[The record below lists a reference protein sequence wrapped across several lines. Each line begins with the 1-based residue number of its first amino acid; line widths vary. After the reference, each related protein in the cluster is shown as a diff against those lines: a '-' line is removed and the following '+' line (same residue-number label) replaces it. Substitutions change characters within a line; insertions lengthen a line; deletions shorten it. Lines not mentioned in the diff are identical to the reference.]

1 MNRTTTFALIALAA
15 LIVLLFALTG
25 RPGGREFEE
34 EPRVLL
40 TLDGE
45 RRELGL
51 EEYIKGVV
59 GGEMGRLP
67 AEGGQEGDWP
77 HAAYAAQAILAR
89 SFALTFM
96 TGDGTIEIS
105 TNVEEAQA
113 YAPENITPA
122 IERAVEA
129 TRGMVMFHRGEPV
142 KAWFHSYSGGHTA
155 TAKEGLNYQ
164 GEEPGFIVAKEM
176 PENEY
181 VPERNR
187 RWSLTIPLSEV
198 SEALAGRGFG
208 EVTGVEIA
216 ERGPSGRATRLVV
229 TGPGGNRSIHAA
241 ELRLALGA
249 ERMRS
254 TLLDRFEV
262 SGGNLVMEGRGF
274 GHGVGL
280 SQWDAY
286 KLAQEGRS
294 AEEILHFFFKDIE
307 IEKAWE

>member
-1 MNRTTTFALIALAA
+1 MNRTTAAALALLAA
-15 LIVLLFALTG
+15 LIVLVFALNA
-25 RPGGREFEE
+25 RPGGRQLGE
-34 EPRVLL
+34 EPRVR
-40 TLDGE
+40 LDTGDGT
-45 RRELGL
+45 REMGL
-51 EEYIKGVV
+51 EEYVKGVV
-59 GGEMGRLP
+59 GGEMGQLP
-67 AEGGQEGDWP
+67 AAGGQEGDWP

-96 TGDGTIEIS
+96 SEDGTVEIS
-105 TNVEEAQA
+105 TDVREAQA

-164 GEEPGFIVAKEM
+164 DEEPGFIVAKEM

-181 VPERNR
+181 VPEENR
-187 RWSLTIPLSEV
+187 VWSASIPLAEV
-198 SEALAGRGFG
+198 SEALAEHGFG
-208 EVTGVEIA
+208 EVRDVRIE
-216 ERGPSGRATRLVV
+216 ERGPSGRATRLSV
-229 TGPGGNRSIHAA
+229 TGSRRSGPIHAA
-241 ELRLALGA
+241 ELRIALGA

-262 SGGNLVMEGRGF
+262 TGGNLVMEGRGF

-294 AEEILHFFFKDIE
+294 AEEILQFFFRDIE
-307 IEKAWE
+307 IEKAWD